1 MLVNTHKLIFTL
13 IIFSSS
19 WNIVQAQ
26 EAWTLEQCIDT
37 ALAHNK
43 NLQVNRNSISL
54 SQERV
59 KETKANLI
67 PKIIAN
73 ADYKYF
79 IELPYQLMPVSALD
93 PQVPEGKFREIQFG
107 VPHNI
112 NANVQLAMP
121 LYNPQINGGIQI
133 SKIAVEISE
142 LHYKKTE
149 EQVLFDITTLFYNA
163 QIIKHQLDF
172 LANNLIN
179 TNKLL
184 KNLQLLHEQLLAK
197 GSDVNKVKLQ
207 ADQLTTQIEIAGN
220 NYEQVLNALK
230 LNMGIALDTQMEI
243 ETDIALQQIDSYTTQ
258 TNTEIQLI
266 QIQNKLLN
274 SELKTLK
281 QSSYLPSLNL
291 IASYGTAGFGYDKNP
306 NDFLKF
312 YPVSFAGV
320 QLSYPLFNG
329 TATQRKINQK
339 KWEIKNNE
347 LQVQLIEDKTK
358 MEIVNAK
365 RQRKTAILT
374 VTNTENQNRQ
384 AQAIYEQ
391 TLLQKNHGTANLTD
405 VLLADNELR
414 QSQQN
419 YLSAIV
425 DFLKADLML
434 KKLTGNLNSINK

>member
-197 GSDVNKVKLQ
+197 GSDVYKVKLQ
-207 ADQLTTQIEIAGN
+207 ADQLITQIEIAGN

-274 SELKTLK
+274 SELKTLN

-306 NDFLKF
+306 NNFLKF

>member
-93 PQVPEGKFREIQFG
+93 PLVPEGKFREIQFG

-374 VTNTENQNRQ
+374 VTNTENQNMQ

>member
-320 QLSYPLFNG
+320 QLAYPLFNG

>member
-112 NANVQLAMP
+112 SANVQLAMP

-274 SELKTLK
+274 SELKTLN

-306 NDFLKF
+306 NNFLKF

>member
-274 SELKTLK
+274 SELKTLN

-306 NDFLKF
+306 NNFLKF

-320 QLSYPLFNG
+320 QLAYPLFNG